1 MYHIVFLEHHERLL
15 TVNYFRQKTPSYM
28 FGRILNTSLGS
39 ETYIEIN
46 QKSTMELFREIVLSE
61 MFDWVLNMPP
71 HKAQHAADQSTA
83 FT

>member
-1 MYHIVFLEHHERLL
+1 MDVIWCSSSVFNVNVEHITEPCLEH
-15 TVNYFRQKTPSYM
+15 S
-28 FGRILNTSLGS
+28 
-39 ETYIEIN
+39 

-83 FT
+83 FTWEFEHVVLLRCF